1 MKALIQILSILNEV
15 KTLKVILQISS
26 AICNLHYCQNL
37 NKNKTDKKKQHLKS
51 DELMKRL
58 CIPKKASIS
67 VSEVNLDKSNE
78 LYALCFIVKN

>member
-15 KTLKVILQISS
+15 KTLKIILQISS

-37 NKNKTDKKKQHLKS
+37 NKNKTDKKQHLKS
-51 DELMKRL
+51 VELIKRL

-67 VSEVNLDKSNE
+67 VSEVNLGKSNE